1 MTQNL
6 LRILANLNLK
16 RLGLVC
22 FLVAA
27 LAVLGL
33 VSLRK
38 VGAAGEEKTL
48 RLRSLEIVDA
58 VGVARM
64 RLGAPV
70 PDPETGGKSSA
81 RRSPM
86 AGIQLNDAKGN
97 EIGGL
102 GMLDDGSTIFCFD
115 THTAEATC
123 MYVLHSGERGFS
135 VTDDHGKDRA
145 LLKLDVD
152 KSVSVSL
159 NDEQEKTKAVV
170 RLTKLGAPEIRL
182 TASDGKLL
190 WGTPQ
195 SAEPK

>member
-6 LRILANLNLK
+6 LRIPANLNPK
-16 RLGLVC
+16 RLGLIC
-22 FLVAA
+22 FLVAT

-33 VSLRK
+33 VTLRK

-58 VGVARM
+58 AGVARM

-70 PDPETGGKSSA
+70 PDPATDGKSSP

-97 EIGGL
+97 EIGAL
-102 GMLDDGSTIFCFD
+102 GMLDDGSTILCFD
-115 THTAEATC
+115 SRTAEATC
-123 MYVLHSGERGFS
+123 MYVLPSGERGFS

-145 LLKLDVD
+145 VLKLDAD

-159 NDEQEKTKAVV
+159 NDEQGKPRAVI
-170 RLTKLGAPEIRL
+170 RLTKVGAPEIRL
-182 TASDGKLL
+182 TASDGKML
-190 WGTPQ
+190 WETPQ

>member
-1 MTQNL
+1 
-6 LRILANLNLK
+6 
-16 RLGLVC
+16 
-22 FLVAA
+22 
-27 LAVLGL
+27 
-33 VSLRK
+33 
-38 VGAAGEEKTL
+38 
-48 RLRSLEIVDA
+48 
-58 VGVARM
+58 M

-70 PDPETGGKSSA
+70 PDPATDGKSSP

-97 EIGGL
+97 EIGAL
-102 GMLDDGSTIFCFD
+102 GMLDDGSTTLCFD

-123 MYVLHSGERGFS
+123 MYVLPSGERGFS

-145 LLKLDVD
+145 VLKLDAD

-159 NDEQEKTKAVV
+159 NDEQGKPRAVI
-170 RLTKLGAPEIRL
+170 RLTKVGAPEIRL
-182 TASDGKLL
+182 TASDGKML